1 MSRTTAPLSDSAC
14 RSAKPTDRA
23 YKLFDGDGLY
33 LLVQPNGRKGWR
45 FRYVKPDGRE
55 GLTSFGNYPVVG
67 LADVRKKRLEVKRML
82 AEGID
87 PIESKHQ
94 AKTQATIRGRTFE
107 DAALDWHKAMSAKWA
122 PGHAK
127 TVLSRLKTHVFPL
140 IGDRAIVDLDTHD
153 LMQPLEAIQKRG
165 TIDVALR
172 VQNYLQSIMREA
184 KRARQIAAN
193 PASDLEGLIK
203 APRVV
208 HRPALPLSRL
218 PELQER
224 IDTYKGRALTRLTV
238 MLSLHVFVRSSELRF
253 ARWSEFDL
261 KRGTWEIPDTR
272 PALDGVPFSTRG
284 TKMAGDIHLVPLSPQ
299 AVALLEQ
306 IHALTGEFD
315 LVFAGDAKPWKPMS
329 ENTVNSALRKMGY
342 DTKAE
347 ICGHGFRSMA
357 CSALIESGLWSETA
371 IERQM
376 SHKERNNVRAAYI
389 HKAEFIEERR
399 LIMNWWS
406 RYLEVNRQE
415 HVTPHE
421 FANQTGANVTRLRT
435 KRGATD

>member
-1 MSRTTAPLSDSAC
+1 MSRTTAPLTDTAC

-55 GLTSFGNYPVVG
+55 GLTSFGNYPVIT
-67 LADVRKKRLEVKRML
+67 LADARRKRLEAKRQL
-82 AEGID
+82 ANGID
-87 PIESKHQ
+87 PIESKRD
-94 AKTQATIRGRTFE
+94 AKTTAAINGRTFE
-107 DAALDWHKAMSAKWA
+107 DVALDWHKEMSAKWA
-122 PGHAK
+122 PGHSK

-140 IGDRAIVDLDTHD
+140 IGARAIVELDTHD
-153 LMQPLEAIQKRG
+153 LMTPLEAIKKRG

-184 KRARQIAAN
+184 KRLRLITQN
-193 PASDLEGLIK
+193 PAHDLEGSIK
-203 APRVV
+203 APRVK
-208 HRPALPLSRL
+208 HRPALPLARL
-218 PELQER
+218 PELLEL
-224 IDTYKGRALTRLTV
+224 IDTYRGRALTRLTV

-253 ARWSEFDL
+253 ARWNEFDL
-261 KRGTWEIPDTR
+261 KRSIWEIPDTR

-284 TKMAGDIHLVPLSPQ
+284 TKMAGDIHLVPLSPH
-299 AVALLEQ
+299 AVTLLEQ
-306 IHALTGEFD
+306 IHKITGKFD

-329 ENTVNSALRKMGY
+329 ENTVNAALRTMGY
-342 DTKAE
+342 DTRAD
-347 ICGHGFRSMA
+347 ICGHGFRAMA

-389 HKAEFIEERR
+389 HKAEFLEERR
-399 LIMNWWS
+399 MIMTWWS
-406 RYLEVNRQE
+406 RFLEANRGD

-421 FANQTGANVTRLRT
+421 FAKQAGENVTRIRSA
-435 KRGATD
+435 RWAE

>member
-1 MSRTTAPLSDSAC
+1 MSRTTAPLTDTAC

-45 FRYVKPDGRE
+45 LRYVKPDGRE
-55 GLTSFGNYPVVG
+55 GLTSFGNYPVITLG
-67 LADVRKKRLEVKRML
+67 DARRKRLEAKRQL
-82 AEGID
+82 ANGVD
-87 PIESKHQ
+87 PIESKRD
-94 AKTQATIRGRTFE
+94 AKTTAAINGRTFE
-107 DAALDWHKAMSAKWA
+107 DVALDWHREMSAKWA
-122 PGHAK
+122 PGHSK

-140 IGDRAIVDLDTHD
+140 IGARAIVDLDTHD
-153 LMQPLEAIQKRG
+153 LMTPLEAIKKRG

-184 KRARQIAAN
+184 KRIRLITQN
-193 PASDLEGLIK
+193 PAHDLEGSIK
-203 APRVV
+203 APRVK
-208 HRPALPLSRL
+208 HRPALPLARL
-218 PELQER
+218 PELLEL
-224 IDTYKGRALTRLTV
+224 IDTYRGRALTRLTV

-253 ARWSEFDL
+253 ARWNEFDL
-261 KRGTWEIPDTR
+261 KRGIWEIPDTR

-299 AVALLEQ
+299 AVTLLEQ
-306 IHALTGEFD
+306 IHTITGKFD

-329 ENTVNSALRKMGY
+329 ENTVNAALRTMGY
-342 DTKAE
+342 DTKVD

-389 HKAEFIEERR
+389 HKAEFLEERR
-399 LIMNWWS
+399 MIMTWWS
-406 RYLEVNRQE
+406 RFLEANREE
-415 HVTPHE
+415 HLTPHE
-421 FANQTGANVTRLRT
+421 FAKQSGENVTRIRSA
-435 KRGATD
+435 RWAE